1 MDNPQL
7 RSIRDYSK
15 AIADGLSPVTLVETC
30 LQRIAEHNGDL
41 RAMISVDA
49 TGALAAA
56 AMAEREIRAGRS
68 LGPLHGIPVAIKD
81 VIDVEGWPTTA
92 GSRLFDGHVAKT
104 DAACVANLKAAG
116 AVIIGKTNLHELTV
130 GTHDNPWFGKVVNP
144 LDRTRGTGG
153 TSSGSVAAVAAGF
166 CVAAVGTD
174 TGGSNRS
181 TAAATGLV
189 GFKPSNGL
197 IDSSGARPTA
207 GSLDTIGPITVTVND
222 ARIMTEAMLGRL
234 LDRPEPAMRG
244 RSLAGLRLALCPD
257 LYASAVDPEVEAA
270 HEIWL
275 EDLRCA
281 GVVIREISLGNV
293 DEFVAAGLDTLQH
306 EFAAHYAALI
316 ERHPDRV
323 SQPVR
328 QFVEG
333 AKSID
338 QTRLQ
343 KARAIRSRWTATFME
358 KLDGF
363 DLLAIPPTPGL
374 APLLDGEVTRVGEDF
389 VPYGPAG
396 GRFRRWANM
405 FGMPA
410 IALPLPTTEGLPASI
425 QLAMPAGKDGALL
438 DLADAIMNRQA

>member
-1 MDNPQL
+1 MDYPQL
-7 RSIRDYSK
+7 QSIRAHAQ
-15 AIADGLSPVTLVETC
+15 AIVDGRSPVTLVETC
-30 LQRIAEHNGDL
+30 LQRIAEHNDDL
-41 RAMISVDA
+41 RAMISVDV

-68 LGPLHGIPVAIKD
+68 LGPLHGIPVAVKD
-81 VIDVEGWPTTA
+81 VIDVRGWPTTA
-92 GSRLFDGHVAKT
+92 GSRLFDGHVAET

-116 AVIIGKTNLHELTV
+116 AIIIGKTNLHELTV

-144 LDRTRGTGG
+144 LDHTRGTGG

-197 IDSSGARPTA
+197 IDPAGTRPSA
-207 GSLDTIGPITVTVND
+207 ASLDTIGPITITVED
-222 ARIMTEAMLGRL
+222 ARLMTEAMIGRP
-234 LDRPEPAMRG
+234 LDNGQPGTAR
-244 RSLAGLRLALCPD
+244 RSLADLTIALCPH
-257 LYASAVDPEVEAA
+257 LYASAVDPVVAAA
-270 HEIWL
+270 HDIWL
-275 EDLRCA
+275 EDLRRA
-281 GVVIREISLGNV
+281 GVSVREISLGPI
-293 DEFVAAGLDTLQH
+293 DDFVAAGLEILQH
-306 EFAAHYAALI
+306 EFAAHYAPLVD
-316 ERHPDRV
+316 RHPDRV
-323 SQPVR
+323 SLQVR

-333 AKSID
+333 AKPID
-338 QTRLQ
+338 EKRLQ
-343 KARAIRSRWTATFME
+343 EARAIRGRWTISFME
-358 KLDGF
+358 KLGGC

-374 APLLDGEVTRVGEDF
+374 APLLEGEVTRVGNDF

-425 QLAMPAGKDGALL
+425 QLAAPVGLDAALL
-438 DLADAIMNRQA
+438 DMAEAIMNQQA